1 MLQFLA
7 VANLSMVRLPGSRV
21 YMQYKTRHCQLVMS
35 PSFAYLPS
43 LSFRM
48 HACSV
53 SDFSH
58 AERHQAV
65 KCSPLSVTGGRSNLK
80 QAAGS
85 EPYGP
90 SCTYASHVWK
100 PEHSQWPGSN
110 ARGSQAQMP
119 YSLETKVH
127 SSL

>member
-1 MLQFLA
+1 
-7 VANLSMVRLPGSRV
+7 
-21 YMQYKTRHCQLVMS
+21 
-35 PSFAYLPS
+35 
-43 LSFRM
+43 M

-53 SDFSH
+53 SLIFLMLRDTKLLS
-58 AERHQAV
+58 AP
-65 KCSPLSVTGGRSNLK
+65 PLSVTGGRSSNLK

-90 SCTYASHVWK
+90 SCTYASQVWK

-119 YSLETKVH
+119 YSLETKVR